1 MCTFT
6 YSERNDRFYVKLNT
20 ALCDVGF
27 GTVLLLKLCVG
38 SGTVLKSLW
47 LIWYV
52 KLVIWCFIVKK
63 GQFLL
68 SDDLVESKWCSPFLW
83 GIPPSPLPL
92 HFSACQFFFAKKVKD
107 GKRFL
112 AVFLPLCDDST
123 SYSESAFRLKVI
135 LGNLSSMRSW
145 VWKIKV
151 LWV

>member
-52 KLVIWCFIVKK
+52 KLVI
-63 GQFLL
+63 
-68 SDDLVESKWCSPFLW
+68 
-83 GIPPSPLPL
+83 
-92 HFSACQFFFAKKVKD
+92 
-107 GKRFL
+107 
-112 AVFLPLCDDST
+112 
-123 SYSESAFRLKVI
+123 
-135 LGNLSSMRSW
+135 
-145 VWKIKV
+145 
-151 LWV
+151 